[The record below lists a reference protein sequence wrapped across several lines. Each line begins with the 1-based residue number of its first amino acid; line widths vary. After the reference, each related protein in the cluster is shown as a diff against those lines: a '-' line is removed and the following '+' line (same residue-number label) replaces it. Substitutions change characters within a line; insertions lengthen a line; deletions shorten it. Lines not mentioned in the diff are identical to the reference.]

1 MHTTIKIEGENIMKR
16 LLRISF
22 DTFITSVTPIISWF
36 LLGILVDKNLIN
48 VFSLMYPIQFVVRS
62 VQSIFGTGAN
72 VSAIKDNNKN
82 NIFSGFLFGTI
93 IGLIV
98 LGFIGLN
105 IDNYILFM
113 NMDIKIYKVF
123 AIYALVQ
130 TFWQLI
136 LNLILVKLYYEDN
149 NKIANKYSFTFN
161 IINFISLVIMGI
173 LSNNQILISL
183 VSLSITGLY
192 IIYLL
197 FKNIKITNLT
207 INLKNWI
214 KYDSVELVE
223 EISMLIIYLFGFKH
237 AFNYGE
243 KYILAVSFAT
253 LITDTQWD
261 VACAIKTIAQID
273 ITKKTFSLK
282 EHLKNSRKL
291 IYILVTSSLLMGLI
305 LYSFYVPN
313 IEATLIIWLIEII
326 SMYMYPIYITN
337 LTYIQLEYSAI
348 KAVIIKEI
356 SNSIRI
362 LCTMIPSPFCTSIG
376 LILGVIYQLIATK
389 YVIVK
394 NKLILYC

>member
-1 MHTTIKIEGENIMKR
+1 MKR

-113 NMDIKIYKVF
+113 NIDIKIYKVF

-161 IINFISLVIMGI
+161 LINFISLVIMGI

-223 EISMLIIYLFGFKH
+223 ELSMLIIYLFGFKH

-291 IYILVTSSLLMGLI
+291 IYILVTSSLLMGLV
-305 LYSFYVPN
+305 LYPFYKPC
-313 IEATLIIWLIEII
+313 IEAVLIIWLLEVI
-326 SMYMYPIYITN
+326 SMGVYPIYITN
-337 LTYIQLEYSAI
+337 LTYIQLEFSAL
-348 KAVIIKEI
+348 KATITKEI
-356 SNSIRI
+356 ANIIRI
-362 LCTMIPSPFCTSIG
+362 LCTIIPSPFCTSIG
-376 LILGVIYQLIATK
+376 LILGVIYQLIVTK

-394 NKLILYC
+394 NKLVL

>member
-1 MHTTIKIEGENIMKR
+1 MKR

-313 IEATLIIWLIEII
+313 IEATLIIWLIEIT

-394 NKLILYC
+394 NKLIIYC

>member
-113 NMDIKIYKVF
+113 DMDIKIYKVF

-207 INLKNWI
+207 IKLKNWI

-394 NKLILYC
+394 NKLIIYC

>member
-113 NMDIKIYKVF
+113 NIDIKIYKVF

-313 IEATLIIWLIEII
+313 IEATLIIWLIEIT

>member
-313 IEATLIIWLIEII
+313 IEATLIIWLIEIT

-394 NKLILYC
+394 NKLIIYC

>member
-1 MHTTIKIEGENIMKR
+1 MKR

-207 INLKNWI
+207 IKLKNWI

-313 IEATLIIWLIEII
+313 IEATLIIWLIEIT

-394 NKLILYC
+394 NKLIIYC